1 MRVHHGA
8 VLVFTIDTPHVYDY
22 NSPSTSK
29 MTSTEDIDWSDFD
42 EPEIISKIGGFK
54 SAMTKGSKNITS
66 LSTRNT
72 ARPSAHTVAE
82 ISRELQAY
90 LRRAEIVQTAYAH
103 LLSEAKSD
111 ADKKKYEKGLDD
123 NDSVKNAIRDLAL
136 DAMEAEKA
144 PPPSAHVPTNPDGS
158 VRDFKKTNEGLKPT
172 TLSHEDSPEQLRSWQ
187 RMWMSFYATGNL
199 HTLRVEDQQ
208 AWLLS
213 VVDKCLAGRFESRM
227 KSDTPIFKD
236 ALDPNVTS
244 CLGIVEEEF
253 LRRYPLAARRHQF
266 FTYTPTK
273 GTPMCQVDDTLS
285 NMAKNADIARMTE
298 DELLA
303 LRIVTACLDE
313 GLKREFLKLRIM
325 SLDNVRHTYESWEQ
339 QQNTMSLLTPS
350 YAQAVSANSAQPG
363 RQRPQR
369 NKSKPAPKPPQQ
381 KFPTPNQDKQRL
393 KLSGLCLRCAGRD
406 HDSFSCPHRS
416 NLTCST
422 CKKTGH
428 VPAVCFAAARAAD
441 AAAAAGGARSVQ
453 ATDELE
459 QLHAAQ
465 AQQNQLSQQTP
476 APLAIQFDGQANAVR
491 AYGMS
496 GPNRPTPPLNL

>member
-1 MRVHHGA
+1 
-8 VLVFTIDTPHVYDY
+8 
-22 NSPSTSK
+22 
-29 MTSTEDIDWSDFD
+29 MTSVEDIDWSEFQ
-42 EPEIISKIGGFK
+42 EAEILSKIGGYK
-54 SAMTKGSKNITS
+54 SAMTKGSKNITT

-72 ARPSAHTVAE
+72 AKPSAHTVAE
-82 ISRELQAY
+82 INRELQAY
-90 LRRAEIVQTAYAH
+90 LKRAEIVQSAYAH
-103 LLSEAKSD
+103 LLSEATTD

-123 NDSVKNAIRDLAL
+123 NDTVKNAIRDLAL

-144 PPPSAHVPTNPDGS
+144 PPAAAQAPTNPDGS
-158 VRDFKKTNEGLKPT
+158 VKDFKKTNEGLKPT
-172 TLSHEDSPEQLRSWQ
+172 TLSHEDSPEQLRSWE
-187 RMWMSFYATGNL
+187 RMWQSFYATGNL

-213 VVDKCLAGRFESRM
+213 VVDKYLAGRLESRM
-227 KSDTPIFKD
+227 KSDTPIFQ
-236 ALDPNVTS
+236 DPADPSAVS

-273 GTPMCQVDDTLS
+273 GTPMCQVDDKLS

-325 SLDNVRHTYESWEQ
+325 SLDNVRHTYEAWEQ
-339 QQNTMSLLTPS
+339 QQNTMSLLNPT
-350 YAQAVSANSAQPG
+350 YAQAVSAQSAQPG
-363 RQRPQR
+363 RQRQPAR
-369 NKSKPAPKPPQQ
+369 GRSKPAPKQPQQ
-381 KFPTPNQDKQRL
+381 KFPTPNQDKQRQ

-406 HDSFSCPHRS
+406 HDSFGCPHRV
-416 NLTCST
+416 NLSCTT
-422 CKKTGH
+422 CKKPGH
-428 VPAVCFAAARAAD
+428 VAAVCFAAARAAD
-441 AAAAAGGARSVQ
+441 IAAATSGARSVQ
-453 ATDELE
+453 QVDELD

-465 AQQNQLSQQTP
+465 AQNQLPQQQQNVQQ
-476 APLAIQFDGQANAVR
+476 LALQFEGQANAVR
-491 AYGMS
+491 AYGLS